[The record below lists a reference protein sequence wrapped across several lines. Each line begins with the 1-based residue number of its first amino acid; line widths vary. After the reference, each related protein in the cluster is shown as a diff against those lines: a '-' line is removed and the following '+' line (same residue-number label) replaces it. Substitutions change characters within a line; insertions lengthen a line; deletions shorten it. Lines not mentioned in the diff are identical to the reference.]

1 MPTWTFWLLIG
12 IVVCLVVVILVRDKG
27 IRQGIKNFFKGI
39 KEKLRVARIKSAI
52 GKENLK
58 LKELFKNLGE
68 TAFKQ
73 GLAVPGCEQEKGQA
87 DKLTG
92 DLSGMEKSIADLDG
106 QVEKNKKER
115 DDFNAKQAASI
126 KEAEGQKEPLVKEFN
141 THKKEASNRQETV
154 SDKGKDKEKLQKK
167 IASAQEKIREI
178 DNKGAAATPE
188 DANKKTELAES
199 IKQMTG
205 TIQELDQ
212 AMAVLQGEIP
222 AFTAKT
228 EELAPRIKALEDQIK
243 TLKEKQKEQEKK
255 SDALIDELQKKK
267 SALVSQA
274 NTAKGQLGNLFT
286 QVGEKLNTNRIEN
299 SALTPLYQQVDQVVK
314 AIGDLENQIKTAPAG
329 DTPPPKTQD

>member
-12 IVVCLVVVILVRDKG
+12 IVVCLAVVILVRDKG

-39 KEKLRVARIKSAI
+39 KEKIRVSRIKSSI

-73 GLAVPGCEQEKGQA
+73 GITVPGCEQEKGQA

-92 DLSGMEKSIADLDG
+92 DLSGMEKSVADLDS
-106 QVEKNKKER
+106 QIEKNKKER

-126 KEAEGQKEPLVKEFN
+126 KEAEGQKEPLIKEFN

-167 IASAQEKIREI
+167 IKSAEEKIREI
-178 DNKGAAATPE
+178 DNKGAAATPD
-188 DANKKTELAES
+188 DANKKTELADS
-199 IKQMTG
+199 VKQMTA

-212 AMAVLQGEIP
+212 AIAVLQGEIP

-228 EELAPRIKALEDQIK
+228 DELAPRIRAFEDQIK

-255 SDALIDELQKKK
+255 SNTLIDELQKKK
-267 SALVSQA
+267 NALVSQA
-274 NTAKGQLGNLFT
+274 TTAKNQLSSLFT
-286 QVGEKLNTNRIEN
+286 QVGEKLNSNRIEN
-299 SALTPLYQQVDQVVK
+299 SALTALYQQVDQVVK
-314 AIGDLENQIKTAPAG
+314 AIQDLENQIKMPPAG
-329 DTPPPKTQD
+329 DTTPPKTQD